1 MNQMSELSN
10 LYPPAEIV
18 DAAEKV
24 RIWMDSNGHKNWQL
38 GGICDRRILSKP
50 LSTGMRECY
59 AAFMLLYPWRK
70 NELPTYEA
78 WILSDDYAALIF
90 RQGWAARAGK
100 DW

>member
-1 MNQMSELSN
+1 MKTIYQHNQ
-10 LYPPAEIV
+10 PGDIC
-18 DAAEKV
+18 AACNP
-24 RIWMDSNGHKNWQL
+24 IP
-38 GGICDRRILSKP
+38 SKP

-70 NELPTYEA
+70 TELPTYES

-90 RQGWAARAGK
+90 RQGWAARASK

>member
-1 MNQMSELSN
+1 M
-10 LYPPAEIV
+10 
-18 DAAEKV
+18 KT
-24 RIWMDSNGHKNWQL
+24 
-38 GGICDRRILSKP
+38 ICQHNRPGDICGVCKP

-70 NELPTYEA
+70 TNLPTYES

-90 RQGWAARAGK
+90 RQGWAARASK